1 MSHEPVARTW
11 IGYDWFKLCIGLFL
25 VVLMFWTGP
34 DQRATS
40 ATAPTAIV
48 VPTSVPTPTAIIAPT
63 SVPTPTAIIAPTSV
77 PTATATPPMPG
88 MPAYCTNLAP
98 GCTAWVTRA
107 GGLALRMRTG
117 AGIDQSISTRLPVGT
132 QVTLLEG
139 PSVVGT
145 SLWWH
150 VRTQSE
156 REGWVDGAN
165 LVLQPD

>member
-1 MSHEPVARTW
+1 
-11 IGYDWFKLCIGLFL
+11 
-25 VVLMFWTGP
+25 
-34 DQRATS
+34 
-40 ATAPTAIV
+40 
-48 VPTSVPTPTAIIAPT
+48 
-63 SVPTPTAIIAPTSV
+63 
-77 PTATATPPMPG
+77 MPG